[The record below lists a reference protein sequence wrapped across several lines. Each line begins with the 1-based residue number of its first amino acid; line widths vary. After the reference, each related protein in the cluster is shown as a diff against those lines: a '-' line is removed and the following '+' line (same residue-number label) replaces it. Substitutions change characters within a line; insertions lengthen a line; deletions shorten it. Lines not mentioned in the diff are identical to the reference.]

1 MTMTI
6 VEAVAEI
13 DRLRAQNRW
22 LSGQIEI
29 LRSER
34 DSWRAES
41 GR

>member
-1 MTMTI
+1 MTI
-6 VEAVAEI
+6 AQALAEI
-13 DRLRAQNRW
+13 DRLVAQNRW

-34 DSWRAES
+34 DSLRAES

>member
-1 MTMTI
+1 MSMSI

-29 LRSER
+29 LRSQLHTAQAAASR
-34 DSWRAES
+34 
-41 GR
+41 